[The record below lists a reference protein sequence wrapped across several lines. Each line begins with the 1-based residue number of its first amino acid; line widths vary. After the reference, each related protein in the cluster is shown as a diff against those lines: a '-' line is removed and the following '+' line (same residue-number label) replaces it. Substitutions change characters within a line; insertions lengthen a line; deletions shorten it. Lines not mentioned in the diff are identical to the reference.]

1 MILLHLLD
9 RLPQRILSVVGDSRI
24 REVGND
30 GFQEGLRC
38 STGGRCALAG
48 SFEETR
54 LFQEDVGV
62 DMSICVFP
70 PDGGPLEGLFRC
82 H

>member
-1 MILLHLLD
+1 M
-9 RLPQRILSVVGDSRI
+9 DSRKGCAVPLG
-24 REVGND
+24 VG
-30 GFQEGLRC
+30 
-38 STGGRCALAG
+38 CALAG